1 MYVARFNHAALY
13 REHFPRSDSSF
24 CFYQTCT
31 GDSSVSLPA
40 ESLRVYPPS
49 ACQSPPLYLFTS
61 IPTFPGNGRV
71 VQQSSLHVTGRGG
84 AGSRLCPVK
93 HCTEIQH
100 VSNKDVLLSKWCRS
114 LYFKTHANIH
124 GARVCCCC
132 LLGKL
137 RTTKRFL
144 PAEWGHL
151 GWSSYFF
158 SLAVDV
164 KFVFVF
170 VRYDVNLWICFSFPP
185 LTFLQQVCVRHDLTL
200 WSCQ

>member
-1 MYVARFNHAALY
+1 MSQILKSRDRWKRTDGALSGMYVARFNHAALY

-84 AGSRLCPVK
+84 GRVGVGVGRCRGCVPLNTVQRFSMSLIKTSYYQSDA
-93 HCTEIQH
+93 EAFI
-100 VSNKDVLLSKWCRS
+100 SKRMQ
-114 LYFKTHANIH
+114 
-124 GARVCCCC
+124 
-132 LLGKL
+132 
-137 RTTKRFL
+137 
-144 PAEWGHL
+144 
-151 GWSSYFF
+151 
-158 SLAVDV
+158 
-164 KFVFVF
+164 
-170 VRYDVNLWICFSFPP
+170 
-185 LTFLQQVCVRHDLTL
+185 TFRAHVCVVVVYLE
-200 WSCQ
+200 S

>member
-1 MYVARFNHAALY
+1 MSQILKSRDRWKRTDGALSGMYVARFNHAALY

-71 VQQSSLHVTGRGG
+71 VQQSSLHVTGRGQG
-84 AGSRLCPVK
+84 WGWGWAGSRLCPVK

-114 LYFKTHANIH
+114 LYFKNACKHSWRACVLLFIWKAEDHQKVPTC
-124 GARVCCCC
+124 RVRTSWLI
-132 LLGKL
+132 LL
-137 RTTKRFL
+137 FL
-144 PAEWGHL
+144 FHWQ
-151 GWSSYFF
+151 SM
-158 SLAVDV
+158 
-164 KFVFVF
+164 
-170 VRYDVNLWICFSFPP
+170 
-185 LTFLQQVCVRHDLTL
+185 
-200 WSCQ
+200 